1 MTQREIPFRKMNGLG
16 NDFIIV
22 DARQG
27 PLGLMPADIA
37 RIAGRE
43 TGIGCD
49 QFIALMP
56 GEGGADV
63 FMRIFTPD
71 GSQAGACGNATRC
84 VADIVAHETGKRDV
98 VVETIAGC
106 LACTLNDDGTVS
118 VDMGAPK
125 LAWDQ
130 IPLAEEFRDTRAI
143 ELQVGPIDAPV
154 LHSPA
159 VANMGNPHAV
169 FFTDDL
175 DAHDLAAIG
184 PMLENHPVF
193 PDRANIS
200 LAQVLDR
207 DTVRV
212 RVWERGAGLTLACG
226 SGACAVA
233 VSAARKRLTGRKVTI
248 ELPGGPLLIE
258 WRESDDHV
266 IMTGP
271 VTYDYEGT
279 IPANLLPETAA

>member
-1 MTQREIPFRKMNGLG
+1 M
-16 NDFIIV
+16 
-22 DARQG
+22 
-27 PLGLMPADIA
+27 
-37 RIAGRE
+37 
-43 TGIGCD
+43 
-49 QFIALMP
+49 
-56 GEGGADV
+56 
-63 FMRIFTPD
+63 
-71 GSQAGACGNATRC
+71 
-84 VADIVAHETGKRDV
+84 
-98 VVETIAGC
+98 
-106 LACTLNDDGTVS
+106 
-118 VDMGAPK
+118 
-125 LAWDQ
+125 
-130 IPLAEEFRDTRAI
+130 
-143 ELQVGPIDAPV
+143 